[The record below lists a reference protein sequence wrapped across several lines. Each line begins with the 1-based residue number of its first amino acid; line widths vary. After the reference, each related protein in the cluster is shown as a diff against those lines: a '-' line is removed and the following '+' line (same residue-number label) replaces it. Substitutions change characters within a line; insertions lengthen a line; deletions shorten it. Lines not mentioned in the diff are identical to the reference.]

1 VGNVYSRDDPCG
13 HPAILCRK
21 RREVV
26 MSIVREGL
34 VKQRTWSEDE
44 LAEARQLLEL
54 CDRFE
59 GLSLKLDVGM
69 LRFRGG
75 KETNDFLYYE
85 DGKLVGLLALDELGA
100 EDREMT
106 GGVHPEYRRRGIF
119 SRLLAAAKDEARSRG
134 TERLILV
141 CERFSRSGQGFVAAI
156 GAAYD
161 FSEHRMV
168 LTDFKE
174 RGGYQE
180 RISLRKAGAEDV
192 EDLAVITAMSFGHSV
207 EGSRRKTLE
216 NMAGPHVQY
225 YLGKLGEE
233 AVGCLNLYEAEKE
246 YGIYGFAVL
255 LPYRGRGFGRQM
267 LEQVIKEVRAMSEK
281 GVALEVETNNENA
294 IGLYRSCGFRE
305 TTTFGYYTIDLL
317 K

>member
-1 VGNVYSRDDPCG
+1 
-13 HPAILCRK
+13 
-21 RREVV
+21 
-26 MSIVREGL
+26 MSILKDGL
-34 VKQRTWSEDE
+34 VKQRTWREDE
-44 LAEARQLLEL
+44 LAKARQLFEL

-59 GLSLKLDVGM
+59 GLSLKLDVDM
-69 LRFRGG
+69 LRSRKGRDV
-75 KETNDFLYYE
+75 NDFLYYE
-85 DGKLVGLLALDELGA
+85 DGRMVGLLALDEFGA
-100 EDREMT
+100 EDKEMT

-119 SRLLAAAKDEARSRG
+119 SKLLAAAKEEARSRG
-134 TERLILV
+134 AERLILI
-141 CERFSRSGQGFVAAI
+141 CERFSKSGQAFVAAI
-156 GAAYD
+156 GAVYD

-180 RISLRKAGAEDV
+180 RIVLQKARAEDV
-192 EDLAVITAMSFGHSV
+192 EDLAVITAMSFGHSI
-207 EGSRRKTLE
+207 EGSRRNILE
-216 NMAGPHVQY
+216 NMEGLHVQY

-233 AVGCLNLYEAEKE
+233 TVGCLNLQEGEKE

-294 IGLYRSCGFRE
+294 IGLYRSCGFRGK
-305 TTTFGYYTIDLL
+305 TTFGYYTIDLL

>member
-1 VGNVYSRDDPCG
+1 
-13 HPAILCRK
+13 
-21 RREVV
+21 
-26 MSIVREGL
+26 MSIEKVGL
-34 VKQRTWSEDE
+34 IKQRTWSEDE
-44 LAEARQLLEL
+44 LVEARQLLEL

-69 LRFRGG
+69 LRARKG
-75 KETNDFLYYE
+75 EEVNDFLYYE
-85 DGKLVGLLALDELGA
+85 DGRMVGLLALDEFGA
-100 EDREMT
+100 EDREVT

-119 SRLLAAAKDEARSRG
+119 SKLLAAAKDEARSREI
-134 TERLILV
+134 ERLILI
-141 CERFSRSGQGFVAAI
+141 CERFSKSGQAFVAAI

-174 RGGYQE
+174 RGGYRE
-180 RISLRKAGAEDV
+180 KILLRRAGVEDV
-192 EDLAVITAMSFGHSV
+192 EELAVITAMSFGHSV
-207 EGSRRKTLE
+207 EGSRRNILE
-216 NMAGPHVQY
+216 NMEGLNVHY

-233 AVGCLNLYEAEKE
+233 AVGCMNLQEGEKD

-267 LEQVIKEVRAMSEK
+267 LEQVIKEVRAMSKK
-281 GVALEVETNNENA
+281 GITLEVETDNENA

>member
-1 VGNVYSRDDPCG
+1 
-13 HPAILCRK
+13 
-21 RREVV
+21 
-26 MSIVREGL
+26 MSIVNEGL

-59 GLSLKLDVGM
+59 GLSLKIDVGM
-69 LRFRGG
+69 LRSRKG
-75 KETNDFLYYE
+75 KDVNDFLYYE
-85 DGKLVGLLALDELGA
+85 DGRMVGLLAVDEFGT
-100 EDREMT
+100 EDKEMT
-106 GGVHPEYRRRGIF
+106 GGVHPAYRRRGIF
-119 SRLLAAAKDEARSRG
+119 SKLLAAAKDEARSRG
-134 TERLILV
+134 MERLIPV
-141 CERFSRSGQGFVAAI
+141 CERFSRSGQAFVAAI

-161 FSEHRMV
+161 FSEHKMV

-192 EDLAVITAMSFGHSV
+192 EDLAMITAMSFGHSV
-207 EGSRRKTLE
+207 EGSRRNILE
-216 NMAGPHVQY
+216 NMEGLHVQY

-233 AVGCLNLYEAEKE
+233 AVGCMNLQEGEKE

-255 LPYRGRGFGRQM
+255 LPYRRRGFGRQM